1 MAEFLQSALMTV
13 AFQLHQTQMVLK
25 TRLVP
30 YVAGDSEHD
39 GMPTS
44 VS

>member
-1 MAEFLQSALMTV
+1 MAEFLQRALMTV
-13 AFQLHQTQMVLK
+13 AFQLHQTQVVLK
-25 TRLVP
+25 TRLIP

-39 GMPTS
+39 SMPTS